1 MFNTA
6 TIEFI
11 RENGDKEVAWLA
23 LHPPKNPEI
32 DLQAAL
38 QQIEGRQ
45 KAKLKLPEL
54 YANKDVVYPKR
65 VSMEQ
70 CSSSVTASYKASL
83 FSGESFADLSGGF
96 GVDTI
101 FLSKKFNKGL
111 YVEPD
116 SELCNIFEHNCKY
129 LGINNIEIQNA
140 NLEIIVERLGFCDM
154 IYVDPS
160 RRDTNGNRVVQLP
173 DLSPNIL
180 DYKDILLS
188 KCRTLA
194 VKLSPMLSI
203 VELARDLPEMTEL
216 HIVSVDNECKEIL
229 CVLSSEKQID
239 DVKIITK
246 NVKGNIVETFSQWMS
261 LEKVL
266 TPQIAKDV
274 GNWLYEPNAAVMKSG
289 LFNTVSDMFCIGKLA
304 SNTNL
309 YTSDEPVAG
318 FPGRVFRVLDVIP
331 YQPKKFKNLLSPI
344 ETASISVRNFPIS
357 AEELRKT
364 LKIKDGNGCFIFGTT
379 LSNGQK
385 VIMVCSKA
393 KF

>member
-180 DYKDILLS
+180 DHKDILLS

-266 TPQIAKDV
+266 TPKIAKDV

-289 LFNTVSDMFCIGKLA
+289 LYNSVSEIFSIGKLA
-304 SNTNL
+304 TNTNL
-309 YTSDEPVAG
+309 YTADELVED
-318 FPGRVFRVLDVIP
+318 FPGRMFKVLDVIP
-331 YQPKKFKNLLSPI
+331 YQPKKLRGRLMTI

>member
-1 MFNTA
+1 
-6 TIEFI
+6 
-11 RENGDKEVAWLA
+11 
-23 LHPPKNPEI
+23 
-32 DLQAAL
+32 
-38 QQIEGRQ
+38 
-45 KAKLKLPEL
+45 
-54 YANKDVVYPKR
+54 
-65 VSMEQ
+65 
-70 CSSSVTASYKASL
+70 
-83 FSGESFADLSGGF
+83 
-96 GVDTI
+96 
-101 FLSKKFNKGL
+101 
-111 YVEPD
+111 
-116 SELCNIFEHNCKY
+116 
-129 LGINNIEIQNA
+129 
-140 NLEIIVERLGFCDM
+140 
-154 IYVDPS
+154 
-160 RRDTNGNRVVQLP
+160 
-173 DLSPNIL
+173 
-180 DYKDILLS
+180 
-188 KCRTLA
+188 
-194 VKLSPMLSI
+194 
-203 VELARDLPEMTEL
+203 
-216 HIVSVDNECKEIL
+216 
-229 CVLSSEKQID
+229 
-239 DVKIITK
+239 
-246 NVKGNIVETFSQWMS
+246 MS

-266 TPQIAKDV
+266 TPKIAKDV